1 MSNLDDQITELRT
14 SLARHVETFPT
25 DNVDAWRF
33 KFDELRADLE
43 RLEYAKDKRFHTAGS
58 QSLSG

>member
-1 MSNLDDQITELRT
+1 MSNLDNQITELRT
-14 SLARHVETFPT
+14 SLARHVATFPT